1 MVSSWLYQAKTLN
14 LKLVLKTLVTLVKV
28 KRANLTLSIV
38 FPVETITKLS
48 LLRSQKPSIA
58 LNKKT

>member
-14 LKLVLKTLVTLVKV
+14 LKLVLKTLVTLEKV

>member
-1 MVSSWLYQAKTLN
+1 MVSSWLSQARTLN
-14 LKLVLKTLVTLVKV
+14 LKLVLKTLVTLEKV

>member
-1 MVSSWLYQAKTLN
+1 MVSSWLSQARTLN
-14 LKLVLKTLVTLVKV
+14 LKLVLKTLVTLEKV
-28 KRANLTLSIV
+28 KRANLTLFIV

>member
-1 MVSSWLYQAKTLN
+1 MVSSWLSQARTLN
-14 LKLVLKTLVTLVKV
+14 LKLVLKTLVTLEKV

-58 LNKKT
+58 LNRKT